1 MNAINTN
8 TNDIKLISSH
18 FDYVCERASWF
29 GAQMSI
35 DADDLTQEAFKRA
48 ISHIQRRGLSD
59 QLEDSSRSARAFL
72 RTVVRTTAIDMYR
85 RRDRGEV
92 LGGTEDAGS
101 SAEANYRSNAA
112 TATDNVESSVAENAE
127 SSVLWRAVESLN
139 ELQKEIVRCVYQED
153 LTSRETGIRVGKS
166 AGAVRMQLLT
176 IHELLFWELKNI
188 LGNSSDLS
196 PKQRRA
202 ATKLA
207 QSFAKAAERKVA

>member
-1 MNAINTN
+1 MNATNTN
-8 TNDIKLISSH
+8 TNDIKLISTH

-29 GAQMSI
+29 GSQMSI

-59 QLEDSSRSARAFL
+59 QLECSSRSARAFL

-85 RRDRGEV
+85 RRGRSEV

-101 SAEANYRSNAA
+101 SPEANFRKNSEAA
-112 TATDNVESSVAENAE
+112 AHTVESSVAENAE
-127 SSVLWRAVESLN
+127 SNMLWSAVGALN
-139 ELQKEIVRCVYQED
+139 ELQREIVRCVYQEG
-153 LTSRETGIRVGKS
+153 LTSRETGDRVGKT

-176 IHELLFWELKNI
+176 IHEVLFWELKKT
-188 LGNSSDLS
+188 LGNASDLS

-202 ATKLA
+202 AAKLA
-207 QSFAKAAERKVA
+207 ASFAKAADRKAA